1 MKADIVILHRIL
13 ENVFENATR
22 FAQNTISVDF
32 VLSGYMLQIAVTDD
46 GDGFSDEIL
55 QKRKKAFLPTGEA
68 GHLGMGLAVS
78 RVLCEKHGGS
88 LEIRNAAPHGGMV
101 EINLSVI

>member
-1 MKADIVILHRIL
+1 MLFRSDRAGNADGNPEKTVKTDIVILHRIL

-46 GDGFSDEIL
+46 GDGFSE
-55 QKRKKAFLPTGEA
+55 R
-68 GHLGMGLAVS
+68 
-78 RVLCEKHGGS
+78 R
-88 LEIRNAAPHGGMV
+88 APWGNG
-101 EINLSVI
+101 